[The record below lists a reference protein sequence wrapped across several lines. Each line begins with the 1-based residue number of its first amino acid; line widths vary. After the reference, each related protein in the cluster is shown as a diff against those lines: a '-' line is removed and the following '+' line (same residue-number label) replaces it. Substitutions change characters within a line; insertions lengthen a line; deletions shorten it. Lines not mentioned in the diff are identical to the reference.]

1 MEEAGVSGGPKK
13 PRLVFTDLQRRTL
26 QAIFKETKR
35 PSKEMQITI
44 ARQLGLDPSTVS
56 NFFMNARRRSIDKWR
71 EDDPS
76 AAASPLSPC
85 PPGSPTTLTL
95 TSAHGTTT
103 RTVLVTTADGMVQ
116 HLSGGGDL
124 SPSALT
130 GGNLD
135 L

>member
-1 MEEAGVSGGPKK
+1 
-13 PRLVFTDLQRRTL
+13 
-26 QAIFKETKR
+26 
-35 PSKEMQITI
+35 MQITI

-71 EDDPS
+71 EDTS
-76 AAASPLSPC
+76 LSPC
-85 PPGSPTTLTL
+85 PPGSPAATTLTL
-95 TSAHGTTT
+95 AAAHGATT
-103 RTVLVTTADGMVQ
+103 RTVLVTTADGSPAMVQ

-130 GGNLD
+130 GGHLD